1 MIIAVVTGNLTKDP
15 WVGSTKKGDPMC
27 SFDMVANP
35 SFSPSGQENAS
46 RFFHVMVFGPQTV
59 PCGKYLRKGR
69 SVTVSFRDLEA
80 DAYIDKEGKPRG
92 SITGVAANVEF
103 GGRKSEGSEES
114 SADSPDSPVVPEGY
128 VEVADED
135 LPFE

>member
-1 MIIAVVTGNLTKDP
+1 MIVAVVTGNLTKDP

-35 SFSPSGQENAS
+35 SFSPSGQENAA
-46 RFFHVMVFGPQTV
+46 RFFHVMVFGPQTA

-80 DAYIDKEGKPRG
+80 DAYIAKDGKPRG
-92 SITGVAANVEF
+92 SITGVAASVEF
-103 GGRKSEGSEES
+103 GGAKPED
-114 SADSPDSPVVPEGY
+114 ADEPDSVPSDAPVVPEGY
-128 VEVADED
+128 VEVEPDE
-135 LPFE
+135 LPF